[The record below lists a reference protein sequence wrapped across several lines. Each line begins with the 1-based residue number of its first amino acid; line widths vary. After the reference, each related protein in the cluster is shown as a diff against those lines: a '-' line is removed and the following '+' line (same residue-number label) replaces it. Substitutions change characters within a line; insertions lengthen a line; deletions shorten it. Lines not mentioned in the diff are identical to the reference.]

1 MNLSLLVRFCSPLT
15 RGFAVLAAVVL
26 LVGCSGK
33 TTSRYSI
40 DQDHGPGEDVD
51 MSHVA
56 DAVPRDEP
64 KSRGGNRSPYTVLGK
79 QYQVLDSSE
88 GYRKQGTASWYGKKF
103 HGHKTSNGEVY
114 DMYGM
119 SAAHKALPLPSFV
132 RVTNLDNDRQVVV
145 RVNDR
150 GPFHGSRLIDLSYA
164 AAYKLDMLKNGT
176 ARVEIEVITASASRP
191 STSTASYQAP
201 TPATVPVV
209 GLSQY
214 VQVGA
219 YSSWSSAQS
228 VKTRLE
234 LLMRDQRVE
243 VSKREGDPAIYRVRL
258 GPLSGDSDSADS
270 LLSQLAAE
278 GFSNAQVLDLP

>member
-1 MNLSLLVRFCSPLT
+1 MNLSLLMQQESLLKRWSV
-15 RGFAVLAAVVL
+15 VLAAVVL
-26 LVGCSGK
+26 VAGCSSSPP
-33 TTSRYSI
+33 SRYSI
-40 DQDHGPGEDVD
+40 DQDHGPRDD
-51 MSHVA
+51 IDLSHVA

-79 QYQVLDSSE
+79 QYHVLASSAD
-88 GYRKQGTASWYGKKF
+88 YRKRGTASWYGKKF

-119 SAAHKALPLPSFV
+119 SAAHKALPLPTYV
-132 RVTNLDNDRQVVV
+132 RVTNLDNGRQVVV

-164 AAYKLDMLKNGT
+164 AAYKLDMLKKGT
-176 ARVEIEVITASASRP
+176 ARVEIEAITAAAPRP
-191 STSTASYQAP
+191 PTSTAGYQGPPSPNA
-201 TPATVPVV
+201 PVV
-209 GLSQY
+209 GLNQY

-234 LLMRDQRVE
+234 LLLRDQRVE
-243 VSKREGDPAIYRVRL
+243 VSKREGNPAVYRVRL
-258 GPLSGDSDSADS
+258 GPLEGANNSADA
-270 LLSQLAAE
+270 LVSQLAAE
-278 GFSNAQVLDLP
+278 GFSDAQVLDLP